1 MRCMK
6 VTLSAMALLPLVILV
21 AHADA
26 PATPQNKY
34 HVTAKEKAACTEDAV
49 RLCIQ
54 VYPDEDKLISCMR
67 SNRSDLSESCR
78 VVFDEGLK
86 RRHM

>member
-1 MRCMK
+1 MRCMT
-6 VTLSAMALLPLVILV
+6 VILGAMASLPLVV
-21 AHADA
+21 AAAHADTPVA
-26 PATPQNKY
+26 PQNKY

-67 SNRSDLSESCR
+67 SNRASLSASCR